1 MTRQDGNGFVKCD
14 FGHLHWGLNGAAG
27 LLLSDPARGVLLQ
40 RRAWWVHHGRTW
52 ALPGGAVE
60 AGESPREAATRE
72 AHEEADIPPARVRP
86 LAASHVD
93 HGNWR
98 YTTVLA
104 APIGPLSARV
114 KSAESAELRWVHA
127 GEVAD
132 FRLHRDFAAAWPG
145 LREHLDRGLV
155 LVVDGANVVGSRPDG
170 WWRDRRGA
178 AERLRD
184 KLASLSETG
193 LADPA
198 LPGGGG
204 WSWWP
209 KVVLVVEGKARGVA
223 TVPGVEV
230 VEADGEGDD
239 TIVAVAREARA
250 AGPDDHVVV
259 VTADRELRSRV
270 EALGASTFG
279 PGTLLGHLDSRV

>member
-72 AHEEADIPPARVRP
+72 AHEEADVPPHGVRP
-86 LAASHVD
+86 LSASRVD

-104 APIGPLSARV
+104 RPIGAVKARV
-114 KSAESAELRWVHA
+114 VNAESAELRWVPA

-145 LREHLDRGLV
+145 LREHLDRSLV

-170 WWRDRRGA
+170 WWRDRHGA

-184 KLASLSETG
+184 KLATLAASG
-193 LADPA
+193 FADPA
-198 LPGGGG
+198 LPGGGE

-209 KVVLVVEGKARGVA
+209 KVLMVVEGKARGVES
-223 TVPGVEV
+223 VPGVEV
-230 VEADGEGDD
+230 VSAETDGDSR
-239 TIVAVAREARA
+239 IVAVAREARE

-270 EALGASTFG
+270 EALGATSFS
-279 PGTLLGHLDSRV
+279 PSTLLAHLDPRD

>member
-1 MTRQDGNGFVKCD
+1 MTRQDGNGFVRCRY
-14 FGHLHWGLNGAAG
+14 GHVHWGLNGAAG
-27 LLLSDPARGVLLQ
+27 LLLSDPGRGILLQ

-60 AGESPREAATRE
+60 AGESAREAATRE
-72 AHEEADIPPARVRP
+72 AHEEAAVPPEEVR
-86 LAASHVD
+86 AVSASHSD
-93 HGNWR
+93 HGNWC

-104 APIGPLSARV
+104 APIGRVSARV
-114 KSAESAELRWVHA
+114 TNAESAEVRWVHPDD
-127 GEVAD
+127 VAD

-184 KLASLSETG
+184 KLATLADVG

-209 KVVLVVEGKARGVA
+209 KVVMVVEGKARGVEP
-223 TVPGVEV
+223 VPGVDV
-230 VEADGEGDD
+230 VDAETDGDSR
-239 TIVAVAREARA
+239 IVAVTASARSDR
-250 AGPDDHVVV
+250 PDDHVVV

-270 EALGASTFG
+270 EALGATTLG
-279 PGTLLGHLDSRV
+279 PGTLLAHLDPRK

>member
-1 MTRQDGNGFVKCD
+1 VTREDGNGFVKCD

-60 AGESPREAATRE
+60 AGESAREAATRE

-86 LAASHVD
+86 LSASHVD

-98 YTTVLA
+98 YTTILA
-104 APIGPLSARV
+104 VPIGPLAARV
-114 KSAESAELRWVHA
+114 KNAESAELRWVHA
-127 GEVAD
+127 GRVAD
-132 FRLHRDFAAAWPG
+132 LRLHRDFAVAWPG
-145 LREHLDRGLV
+145 LREHLDRRLI

-184 KLASLSETG
+184 KLATLAEAG

-198 LPGGGG
+198 LPGGDG

-209 KVVLVVEGKARGVA
+209 KIVLVVEGKARGVEP
-223 TVPGVEV
+223 VPGVEV
-230 VEADGEGDD
+230 VEAEGEGDD
-239 TIVAVAREARA
+239 KIVAVALTARET
-250 AGPDDHVVV
+250 GPDDHVVV

-270 EALGASTFG
+270 EAVGASAFG
-279 PGTLLGHLDSRV
+279 PGTLLGHLDRI

>member
-1 MTRQDGNGFVKCD
+1 MTRLDGNGFVKCD

-27 LLLSDPARGVLLQ
+27 LLLSDPERGVLLQ

-72 AHEEADIPPARVRP
+72 AHEEADVPPARVRP
-86 LAASHVD
+86 LSASLVD

-98 YTTVLA
+98 YTTILA
-104 APIGPLSARV
+104 APIGTLSARV
-114 KSAESAELRWVHA
+114 KNAESVELRWVRPD
-127 GEVAD
+127 EVAD

-145 LREHLDRGLV
+145 LREHLDRRLI

-178 AERLRD
+178 AKRLRD
-184 KLASLSETG
+184 KLATLAETG
-193 LADPA
+193 FADPA
-198 LPGGGG
+198 LPGGGE

-209 KVVLVVEGKARGVA
+209 KVVLVVEGKARGVEP
-223 TVPGVEV
+223 VSGVEV
-230 VEADGEGDD
+230 VDAEADGDSR
-239 TIVAVAREARA
+239 IVAVTRA
-250 AGPDDHVVV
+250 ARSEGPEDHVVV

-270 EALGASTFG
+270 EALGASTLG
-279 PGTLLGHLDSRV
+279 PGTLLGHLDHRD

>member
-1 MTRQDGNGFVKCD
+1 VTREDGNGFVKCE

-27 LLLSDPARGVLLQ
+27 LLLSDPGRGVLLQ

-52 ALPGGAVE
+52 ALPGGALE
-60 AGESPREAATRE
+60 AGERACEAATRE
-72 AHEEADIPPARVRP
+72 AHEEADIPPTGVRP

-98 YTTVLA
+98 YTTILA
-104 APIGPLSARV
+104 APIGRLSARV
-114 KSAESAELRWVHA
+114 KNAESAELRWVRA
-127 GEVAD
+127 AEVAD

-145 LREHLDRGLV
+145 LREHLDRRLI

-184 KLASLSETG
+184 KLATLAETG
-193 LADPA
+193 LTDAA
-198 LPGGGG
+198 LPGGGE

-223 TVPGVEV
+223 ATPGVEV
-230 VEADGEGDD
+230 VAAEADGDD
-239 TIVAVAREARA
+239 QIVAVTRSARA
-250 AGPDDHVVV
+250 DHPGDHVVV

-270 EALGASTFG
+270 EALGASTLG
-279 PGTLLGHLDSRV
+279 PGALLAHLDRV